1 MENNPKSDELLTEQE
16 IDDAR
21 REQLLLGEREEVEIE
36 TELRVMEDAA
46 PQTLAEMAEDEQFR
60 KDFEDWL
67 DGKGEKK

>member
-1 MENNPKSDELLTEQE
+1 MENEKLMAEQE
-16 IDDAR
+16 TDDAR

-36 TELRVMEDAA
+36 TELQVMEMEA
-46 PQTLAEMAEDEQFR
+46 PQSLAEMAEDEQFR

>member
-1 MENNPKSDELLTEQE
+1 VAGDEALLTEQE

-36 TELRVMEDAA
+36 TELQVMEMEA
-46 PQTLAEMAEDEQFR
+46 PQSLAEMAEDEQFR

>member
-1 MENNPKSDELLTEQE
+1 MAGDEALLTEQE

-36 TELRVMEDAA
+36 TELRVMEMKA
-46 PQTLAEMAEDEQFR
+46 PKTLAEMAEDEQFR

>member
-1 MENNPKSDELLTEQE
+1 MENEKLMAEQE